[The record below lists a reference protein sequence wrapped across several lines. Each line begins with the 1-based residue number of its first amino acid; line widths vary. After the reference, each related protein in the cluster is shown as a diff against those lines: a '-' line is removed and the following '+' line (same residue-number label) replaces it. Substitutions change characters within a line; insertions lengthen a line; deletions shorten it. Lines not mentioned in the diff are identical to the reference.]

1 MSSKRLIAA
10 KASCLEPYEPNF
22 AKRHHEVSPPVQSVT
37 SPQLCNSAQS
47 PNVHAQLFLKQHVL
61 STFAATILELKL
73 ESQPHHLGQL
83 CANDAHLV
91 KPKLMVPAAAQSD
104 LQRSVAVSPVE
115 CSAGQHAPM
124 ESRKSRPSK
133 SPRLETSTTDTQT
146 HSKTSPIIMGMRY
159 LLKLVLQP
167 KLPQSKFC
175 CMHYPK
181 RPPTFC
187 QKKAQLAAWLWRS
200 GQSSTP
206 HAKTWHHK
214 SSPRDQAASR
224 GPQSQLHDQCS
235 GLR

>member
-10 KASCLEPYEPNF
+10 KASCLEPCEPNF

-61 STFAATILELKL
+61 STFAATIPELKL

-115 CSAGQHAPM
+115 CSASQPASSFWQMIQLHQWSP
-124 ESRKSRPSK
+124 KSHVQAK
-133 SPRLETSTTDTQT
+133 VQGWE
-146 HSKTSPIIMGMRY
+146 H
-159 LLKLVLQP
+159 
-167 KLPQSKFC
+167 LPLI
-175 CMHYPK
+175 PK
-181 RPPTFC
+181 RII
-187 QKKAQLAAWLWRS
+187 KHH
-200 GQSSTP
+200 QSS
-206 HAKTWHHK
+206 
-214 SSPRDQAASR
+214 
-224 GPQSQLHDQCS
+224 
-235 GLR
+235 